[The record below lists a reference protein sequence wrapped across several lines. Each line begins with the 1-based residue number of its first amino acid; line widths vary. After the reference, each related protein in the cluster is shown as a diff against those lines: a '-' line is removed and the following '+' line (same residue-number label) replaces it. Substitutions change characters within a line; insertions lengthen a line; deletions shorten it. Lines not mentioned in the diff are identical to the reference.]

1 MKKTGFHHK
10 KCLNVPSLAIS
21 SFNLHVPFEP
31 AAFSLHT
38 GCHLFFPGKSTL
50 RCSRRPLGPPQWWAR
65 LETLTRIDPMG
76 AWEGSWQRSGTVQQQ
91 SQEAAVMGEG
101 PSCSE
106 MGMLVTLGGLCGPF
120 NRHIARSCCFLH
132 YGLLVSRK
140 SCPEL
145 YRNARI

>member
-1 MKKTGFHHK
+1 MSPPWQFHLST
-10 KCLNVPSLAIS
+10 CMSL
-21 SFNLHVPFEP
+21 L
-31 AAFSLHT
+31 SL
-38 GCHLFFPGKSTL
+38 LLLVSTL
-50 RCSRRPLGPPQWWAR
+50 DVTCSSQGNPPYGAAADFRGLLSGGRGSRPLQGV
-65 LETLTRIDPMG
+65 DPMG
-76 AWEGSWQRSGTVQQQ
+76 AWEGFWQRSGTVQQQ

-120 NRHIARSCCFLH
+120 NRHIARSCFFLH

-145 YRNARI
+145 YRNAGI